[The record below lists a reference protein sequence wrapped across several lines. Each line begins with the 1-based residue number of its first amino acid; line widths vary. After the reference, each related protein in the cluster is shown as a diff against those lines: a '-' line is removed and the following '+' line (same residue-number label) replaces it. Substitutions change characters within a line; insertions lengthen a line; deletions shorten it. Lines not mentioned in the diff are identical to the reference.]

1 MISVK
6 DLNIRFGK
14 FSILDQIFFDL
25 SVGKI
30 TSIVGP
36 NASGKTTLIKA
47 LNNEIN
53 INRGTILL
61 QEKLIREHKESPELI
76 AKWRA
81 FLPQKSILNFD
92 FNVLDVVMMG
102 RYPYQKSKTDEENK
116 SIAQKYLSKLGLE
129 DLSKRSFTRL
139 SGGEQQRVQFARILS
154 QMHECINSDAR
165 GLLFLDEPTSD
176 LDIKYQHEILEILK
190 ELKTYNLCIV
200 IVIHNLE
207 QAANYSDKT
216 ILLNKG
222 RIESVGK
229 PLQVLS
235 SKRIEKT
242 FGIQSEWH
250 LENDKK
256 YLRIKY

>member
-1 MISVK
+1 MLSVK

-14 FSILDQIFFDL
+14 FSVLDQIFFDL
-25 SVGKI
+25 RVGDI

-47 LNNEIN
+47 LNNEID
-53 INRGTILL
+53 INRGSVILK
-61 QEKLIREHKESPELI
+61 EKLIKEYKTSPESI

-81 FLPQKSILNFD
+81 FLPQKSTLNFD
-92 FNVLDVVMMG
+92 FNVLDVAMMG
-102 RYPYQKSKTDEENK
+102 RYPYQKSKSEEKNK
-116 SIAQKYLSKLGLE
+116 SIAKQYLGKLGLE
-129 DLSKRSFTRL
+129 KLSERSFIRL
-139 SGGEQQRVQFARILS
+139 SGGEQQRVQFARILA
-154 QMHECINSDAR
+154 QMHECINSDDK
-165 GLLFLDEPTSD
+165 GIIFLDEPTSD